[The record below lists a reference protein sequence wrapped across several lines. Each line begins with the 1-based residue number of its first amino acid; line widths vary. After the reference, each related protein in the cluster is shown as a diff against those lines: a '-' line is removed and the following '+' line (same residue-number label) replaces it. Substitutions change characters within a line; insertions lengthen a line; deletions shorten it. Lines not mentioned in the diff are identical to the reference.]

1 MNMDMALIIALA
13 TAAAALAGFLIGRVV
28 AAARLKLEFNELLA
42 AERQQSAR
50 TIQSLETAAALGE
63 QARAQLVRDEQKLQ
77 AELAA
82 QREALA
88 ALNRE
93 YLDLNATFKAAGAQ
107 LQDRDQ
113 RIAALDD
120 SIAAQARQLENTR
133 AIVNAQQ
140 EQIGQAKEAQASL
153 ALLNARLAQAQT
165 ELAAARDELSISRAT
180 IAELNKVIE
189 KDREALGNERK
200 LLDENRAA
208 LKQEFQ
214 NIANRIF
221 EEKQQVFTKQSSEG
235 LNTVF
240 DSFRRQ
246 MLEFKSKIED
256 IHLKD
261 TEQQAVLKTELS
273 QLKELNRQMTE
284 EAHSLATA
292 LKGSSKMQGNWGELI
307 LENVLDRSGLRIDV
321 DYRREVSFDT
331 EQGRQRPDVV
341 VYLPDNKHLVIDSKV
356 SMNAYTRFVN
366 ASDDAERAQAL
377 KEHVAAVASRI
388 RELADRNYFQI
399 EGLNSPE
406 MVFMF
411 IPIESAFVEALKAD
425 EALFSKAIEQNV
437 LVATPTTLL
446 TSLNIVRQLWRFEE
460 QNENTAELARRAARI
475 YKKLNTFL
483 GEMDK
488 LGRTLDSAKKGYT
501 QTMSLLYTGKDN
513 LIKQASEFEKL
524 GVSVQS
530 SLPDHLV
537 KKARMELDHVP
548 DEADGELEDAADEAR
563 DDLN

>member
-1 MNMDMALIIALA
+1 MDMALIIALVA
-13 TAAAALAGFLIGRVV
+13 VVAIAAGFLLGRVLTAARCGLQLNEALAIEQQATARAV
-28 AAARLKLEFNELLA
+28 QQLEKATALAEQASLQAARDEQRAAAELA
-42 AERQQSAR
+42 SQRE
-50 TIQSLETAAALGE
+50 ALE
-63 QARAQLVRDEQKLQ
+63 QARATV
-77 AELAA
+77 AS
-82 QREALA
+82 QR
-88 ALNRE
+88 
-93 YLDLNATFKAAGAQ
+93 
-107 LQDRDQ
+107 
-113 RIAALDD
+113 
-120 SIAAQARQLENTR
+120 
-133 AIVNAQQ
+133 
-140 EQIGQAKEAQASL
+140 EQIGQAREAQASL
-153 ALLNARLAQAQT
+153 AALEQRLDQEQRA
-165 ELAAARDELSISRAT
+165 LAVARDDLSSARAT
-180 IAELNKVIE
+180 IAELKTSIE

-200 LLDENRAA
+200 LLDESGAA

-221 EEKQQVFTKQSSEG
+221 EEKQQVFTRQSSEG

-240 DSFRRQ
+240 DSFRKQ
-246 MLEFKSKIED
+246 MFEFKTKVED

-261 TEQQAVLKTELS
+261 TEQQAILKTELA

-331 EQGRQRPDVV
+331 ETGRQRPDVV

-366 ASDDAERAQAL
+366 AVEDGERAQAL
-377 KEHVAAVASRI
+377 KEHVAAIASRI
-388 RELADRNYFQI
+388 KELADRNYFQI

-483 GEMDK
+483 EEMDK
-488 LGRTLDSAKKGYT
+488 LGRTLDTARKGYGE
-501 QTMSLLYTGKDN
+501 TMKLLYSGKDN
-513 LIKQASEFEKL
+513 LIKQASEFERL
-524 GVSVQS
+524 GVSVQK
-530 SLPDHLV
+530 SLPEHLV
-537 KKARMELDHVP
+537 RKARMELDHVP
-548 DEADGELEDAADEAR
+548 DDDEGTLGIGA
-563 DDLN
+563 NEPN

>member
-1 MNMDMALIIALA
+1 MDTTLIVVLA
-13 TAAAALAGFLIGRVV
+13 AVVAAIAGFLIGRTLTASRCKLQLNEALATEQQATARATQQLEKNAALAEQANAQALRDEQRV
-28 AAARLKLEFNELLA
+28 AAELA
-42 AERQQSAR
+42 ALRE
-50 TIQSLETAAALGE
+50 SLE
-63 QARAQLVRDEQKLQ
+63 QARAT
-77 AELAA
+77 LA
-82 QREALA
+82 
-88 ALNRE
+88 
-93 YLDLNATFKAAGAQ
+93 
-107 LQDRDQ
+107 
-113 RIAALDD
+113 
-120 SIAAQARQLENTR
+120 S
-133 AIVNAQQ
+133 QQ
-140 EQIGQAKEAQASL
+140 EQIGQAREQQTSL
-153 ALLNARLAQAQT
+153 AALEQRLRQEQGA
-165 ELAAARDELSISRAT
+165 LADLREELSSAKAT
-180 IAELNKVIE
+180 IAELNKSIE

-200 LLDENRAA
+200 LLDESGAA

-214 NIANRIF
+214 NIANKIF
-221 EEKQQVFTKQSSEG
+221 EEKQQVFTRQSSEG

-240 DSFRRQ
+240 DSFRKQ
-246 MLEFKSKIED
+246 MFEFKTKVED

-261 TEQQAVLKTELS
+261 TEQQAILKTELA
-273 QLKELNRQMTE
+273 QLKELNRQMTD

-331 EQGRQRPDVV
+331 ETGRQRPDVV
-341 VYLPDNKHLVIDSKV
+341 VYLPDNKHLVVDSKV

-366 ASDDAERAQAL
+366 AVEDGERAQAL
-377 KEHVAAVASRI
+377 KEHVAAIASRI
-388 RELADRNYFQI
+388 KELADRNYFQI

-483 GEMDK
+483 EEMDK
-488 LGRTLDSAKKGYT
+488 LGRTLDSARKGYGE
-501 QTMSLLYTGKDN
+501 TMKLLYSGKDN
-513 LIKQASEFEKL
+513 LIKQASEFERL
-524 GVSVQS
+524 GVSVQK
-530 SLPDHLV
+530 SLPEHLV
-537 KKARMELDHVP
+537 RKARMELDHVP
-548 DEADGELEDAADEAR
+548 DDDEGALDGPAEEP
-563 DDLN
+563 N

>member
-1 MNMDMALIIALA
+1 MDTTSMLLLLA
-13 TAAAALAGFLIGRVV
+13 AVLAGAAGFLAGRAVGS
-28 AAARLKLEFNELLA
+28 ARQKARLEETFA
-42 AERQQSAR
+42 AERQAATRSQHE
-50 TIQSLETAAALGE
+50 LEKTLALAE
-63 QARAQLVRDEQKLQ
+63 QARP
-77 AELAA
+77 AEEHRRARCAETPAGAA
-82 QREALA
+82 QRGLRKPARA
-88 ALNRE
+88 
-93 YLDLNATFKAAGAQ
+93 FQ
-107 LQDRDQ
+107 DQ
-113 RIAALDD
+113 RGATAGSRAAY
-120 SIAAQARQLENTR
+120 RR
-133 AIVNAQQ
+133 AERI
-140 EQIGQAKEAQASL
+140 
-153 ALLNARLAQAQT
+153 
-165 ELAAARDELSISRAT
+165 ARDVEWATGRRTGRAEQCARKYRR
-180 IAELNKVIE
+180 AEQGHRE
-189 KDREALGNERK
+189 KDREALGNERR
-200 LLDENRAA
+200 LLEENRVA

-214 NIANRIF
+214 NLANQIF
-221 EEKQQVFTKQSSEG
+221 EEKHQVFARQSSEG

-240 DSFRRQ
+240 DSFRKQ
-246 MLEFKSKIED
+246 MFEFKSKVED

-261 TEQQAVLKTELS
+261 TEQQAILKTELA

-292 LKGSSKMQGNWGELI
+292 LKGSVKMQGNWGELV
-307 LENVLDRSGLRIDV
+307 LENVLDRSGLRLDV

-341 VYLPDNKHLVIDSKV
+341 VYLPDDKHLVIDSKV

-366 ASDDAERAQAL
+366 AVDDSERAQAL

-388 RELADRNYFQI
+388 KELADRNYFQI

-425 EALFSKAIEQNV
+425 EALFSRAIEQNV

-460 QNENTAELARRAARI
+460 RNEHTAELARRASRI

-501 QTMSLLYTGKDN
+501 QAMAQLYAGKDN

-524 GVSVQS
+524 GVSVQG
-530 SLPDHLV
+530 SLPEHLV
-537 KKARMELDHVP
+537 RKARMELEHVP
-548 DEADGELEDAADEAR
+548 DDDGTDGGNGAGES
-563 DDLN
+563 

>member
-1 MNMDMALIIALA
+1 MEMTLIIALA
-13 TAAAALAGFLIGRVV
+13 IVAAAVMGFLIGR
-28 AAARLKLEFNELLA
+28 ALTASRCKLQFNESLAMEQQATAHALQQLEKTTALAAQASAQAAREEQRA
-42 AERQQSAR
+42 A
-50 TIQSLETAAALGE
+50 T
-63 QARAQLVRDEQKLQ
+63 
-77 AELAA
+77 ELAA
-82 QREALA
+82 LREVLEQTRETVNSQR
-88 ALNRE
+88 
-93 YLDLNATFKAAGAQ
+93 
-107 LQDRDQ
+107 
-113 RIAALDD
+113 
-120 SIAAQARQLENTR
+120 
-133 AIVNAQQ
+133 
-140 EQIGQAKEAQASL
+140 EQIGQAKEMQASL
-153 ALLNARLAQAQT
+153 AALEQRLRQEQ
-165 ELAAARDELSISRAT
+165 LALATTRDDLSAARAT
-180 IAELNKVIE
+180 IAELNKSIE

-200 LLDENRAA
+200 LLDESGAA

-221 EEKQQVFTKQSSEG
+221 EEKQQVFTRQSSEG

-240 DSFRRQ
+240 DSFRKQ
-246 MLEFKSKIED
+246 MFEFKTKVED

-261 TEQQAVLKTELS
+261 TEQQAILKTELA
-273 QLKELNRQMTE
+273 QLKELNQQMTA

-292 LKGSSKMQGNWGELI
+292 LKGSSKMQGNWGELV

-321 DYRREVSFDT
+321 DYRREVNFDT
-331 EQGRQRPDVV
+331 EVGRQRPDVV

-366 ASDDAERAQAL
+366 AVDEGERAQAL

-388 RELADRNYFQI
+388 KELADRNYFQI

-425 EALFSKAIEQNV
+425 EALFSRAIEQNV

-488 LGRTLDSAKKGYT
+488 LGRTLDTAKKGYV

-530 SLPDHLV
+530 SLPEHLV
-537 KKARMELDHVP
+537 RKARMELDHVP
-548 DEADGELEDAADEAR
+548 DDEGEAGTEGAPEELG
-563 DDLN
+563 

>member
-1 MNMDMALIIALA
+1 MTLTVALIALVAAIAGLLVGRALA
-13 TAAAALAGFLIGRVV
+13 S
-28 AAARLKLEFNELLA
+28 ARQRLQLNELLA
-42 AERQQSAR
+42 AEKQAASA
-50 TIQSLETAAALGE
+50 TIQSLEKSLALAE
-63 QARAQLVRDEQKLQ
+63 QAHAQLVRDEQRVQ

-82 QREALA
+82 QRDLLA
-88 ALNRE
+88 QINRD
-93 YLDLNATFKAAGAQ
+93 YLDLNATHKAAAAQ
-107 LQDRDQ
+107 LQDRDR
-113 RIAALDD
+113 RIAELI
-120 SIAAQARQLENTR
+120 S
-133 AIVNAQQ
+133 
-140 EQIGQAKEAQASL
+140 AS
-153 ALLNARLAQAQT
+153 
-165 ELAAARDELSISRAT
+165 DELSAARTT
-180 IAELNKVIE
+180 IAELNKAIE
-189 KDREALGNERK
+189 KDREALANERR
-200 LLDENRAA
+200 LLENSGAA

-221 EEKQQVFTKQSSEG
+221 EEKQQVFTRQSAEG

-240 DSFRRQ
+240 DSFRKQ
-246 MLEFKSKIED
+246 MFEFKSKVED

-261 TEQQAVLKTELS
+261 TEQQAILKTELA

-284 EAHSLATA
+284 EAHGLATA
-292 LKGSSKMQGNWGELI
+292 LKGSAKMQGNWGELV
-307 LENVLDRSGLRIDV
+307 LENVLDRSGLRLDV

-331 EQGRQRPDVV
+331 EAGRQRPDVV
-341 VYLPDNKHLVIDSKV
+341 VYLPDDKHLVIDSKV

-366 ASDDAERAQAL
+366 AVEEGERIQAL
-377 KEHVAAVASRI
+377 KEHVAAIGSRI
-388 RELADRNYFQI
+388 KELADRNYFQI

-425 EALFSKAIEQNV
+425 EGLFAKAIEQNV

-488 LGRTLDSAKKGYT
+488 LGRTLDSAKAGYT
-501 QTMSLLYTGKDN
+501 QAMKQLYSGKDN

-524 GVSVQS
+524 GVSVQN
-530 SLPDHLV
+530 SLPEHLV
-537 KKARMELDHVP
+537 RKARMELDHVP
-548 DEADGELEDAADEAR
+548 DDEGQQLSEPPADDQL
-563 DDLN
+563 

>member
-1 MNMDMALIIALA
+1 MDTTLIVVLVALVAVI
-13 TAAAALAGFLIGRVV
+13 AGFLIGR
-28 AAARLKLEFNELLA
+28 ALTAARCKLKLNELLA
-42 AERQQSAR
+42 AEQQATTR
-50 TIQSLETAAALGE
+50 ALQQLEKNAALAEQASAQALRDEQRVAAELAALRESLE
-63 QARAQLVRDEQKLQ
+63 QARAIL
-77 AELAA
+77 
-82 QREALA
+82 
-88 ALNRE
+88 
-93 YLDLNATFKAAGAQ
+93 T
-107 LQDRDQ
+107 
-113 RIAALDD
+113 
-120 SIAAQARQLENTR
+120 S
-133 AIVNAQQ
+133 QQ
-140 EQIGQAKEAQASL
+140 EQIGQAREQQTSL
-153 ALLNARLAQAQT
+153 AALEQRLRHEQGT
-165 ELAAARDELSISRAT
+165 LAGLREELSSAKAT
-180 IAELNKVIE
+180 IAELNKSIE

-200 LLDENRAA
+200 LLDESGAA

-214 NIANRIF
+214 NIANKIF
-221 EEKQQVFTKQSSEG
+221 EEKQQVFTRQSSEG

-240 DSFRRQ
+240 DSFRKQ
-246 MLEFKSKIED
+246 MFEFKTKVED

-261 TEQQAVLKTELS
+261 TEQQAILKTELA
-273 QLKELNRQMTE
+273 QLKELNRQMTD

-331 EQGRQRPDVV
+331 ETGRQRPDVV
-341 VYLPDNKHLVIDSKV
+341 VYLPDNKHLVVDSKV

-366 ASDDAERAQAL
+366 AIEDGERAQAL
-377 KEHVAAVASRI
+377 KEHVAAIASRI
-388 RELADRNYFQI
+388 KELADRNYFQI

-483 GEMDK
+483 EEMDK
-488 LGRTLDSAKKGYT
+488 LGRTLDTARKGYGE
-501 QTMSLLYTGKDN
+501 TMKLLYSGKDN
-513 LIKQASEFEKL
+513 LIKQASEFERL
-524 GVSVQS
+524 GVSVQK
-530 SLPDHLV
+530 SLPEHLV
-537 KKARMELDHVP
+537 RKARMELDHVP
-548 DEADGELEDAADEAR
+548 DDEVEGAQDGVADDPS
-563 DDLN
+563 

>member
-1 MNMDMALIIALA
+1 MEMTLIVALA
-13 TAAAALAGFLIGRVV
+13 ASVVVAAIVGFLIGRALT
-28 AAARLKLEFNELLA
+28 AAKYKLQLNEVQA
-42 AERQQSAR
+42 AERQAAGQ
-50 TIQSLETAAALGE
+50 TIQELEKTVALAE
-63 QARAQLVRDEQKLQ
+63 QACAQLARDEQKYL
-77 AELAA
+77 AELAV
-82 QREALA
+82 QKDALA
-88 ALNRE
+88 TVNRE
-93 YLDLNATFKAAGAQ
+93 YLDLNATLKATVAQ
-107 LQDRDQ
+107 LQDRDL
-113 RIAALDD
+113 RIASQDEAAL
-120 SIAAQARQLENTR
+120 ALHRQLENTR
-133 AIVNAQQ
+133 SVVNTQQ

-153 ALLNARLAQAQT
+153 ALLNTRLAQSQT
-165 ELAAARDELSISRAT
+165 ELASTRNELSVARAS

-200 LLDENRAA
+200 LLDESGAA
-208 LKQEFQ
+208 LRQEFQ
-214 NIANRIF
+214 NIANKIF
-221 EEKQQVFTKQSSEG
+221 EEKQQIFTKQSSEG

-240 DSFRRQ
+240 DSFRNQ
-246 MLEFKSKIED
+246 MLEFKSKVED

-331 EQGRQRPDVV
+331 EVGRQRPDVV

-366 ASDDAERAQAL
+366 GVDEIERAQAL
-377 KEHVAAVASRI
+377 KEHVAAIASRI
-388 RELADRNYFQI
+388 KELADRNYFQI

-483 GEMDK
+483 MEMDK
-488 LGRTLDSAKKGYT
+488 LGRTLDSAKKGYS
-501 QTMSLLYTGKDN
+501 QTMSLFYTGKDN
-513 LIKQASEFEKL
+513 LLKQASEFEKL
-524 GVSVQS
+524 GVSVQG
-530 SLPDHLV
+530 SLPEHLV
-537 KKARMELDHVP
+537 RKARMELDHVP
-548 DEADGELEDAADEAR
+548 EDADAELGDAADEPR

>member
-1 MNMDMALIIALA
+1 MDTTLIVVLA
-13 TAAAALAGFLIGRVV
+13 TVVAAIAGFLAGRLVGASRQQRQFDESLAGEKQ
-28 AAARLKLEFNELLA
+28 AAARAIHELEKTLA
-42 AERQQSAR
+42 L
-50 TIQSLETAAALGE
+50 TE
-63 QARAQLVRDEQKLQ
+63 QARVQLERDAEKSH
-77 AELAA
+77 AELSTNK
-82 QREALA
+82 EALTLRNQA
-88 ALNRE
+88 YE
-93 YLDLNATFKAAGAQ
+93 SLNASFRAAEAQ
-107 LQDRDQ
+107 LQDRGQ
-113 RIAALDD
+113 RIGSLDGAIEALNL
-120 SIAAQARQLENTR
+120 QLAT
-133 AIVNAQQ
+133 
-140 EQIGQAKEAQASL
+140 
-153 ALLNARLAQAQT
+153 
-165 ELAAARDELSISRAT
+165 ARDDLSTARAT

-200 LLDENRAA
+200 LLEESGAA

-221 EEKQQVFTKQSSEG
+221 EEKQQVFTRQSSEG

-240 DSFRRQ
+240 DSFRKQ
-246 MLEFKSKIED
+246 MFEFKSKVED

-261 TEQQAVLKTELS
+261 TEQQAILKTELA

-292 LKGSSKMQGNWGELI
+292 LKGSSKMQGNWGELV
-307 LENVLDRSGLRIDV
+307 LENVLDRSGLRLDI

-331 EQGRQRPDVV
+331 DAGRQRPDVV
-341 VYLPDNKHLVIDSKV
+341 VYLPDSKHLVIDSKV

-366 ASDDAERAQAL
+366 AVDDGERTQAL

-388 RELADRNYFQI
+388 KELADRNYFQI
-399 EGLNSPE
+399 DGLNSPE

-425 EALFSKAIEQNV
+425 EALFSRAIEQNV

-488 LGRTLDSAKKGYT
+488 LGRTLDSAKKGYV

-513 LIKQASEFEKL
+513 LIKQANEFEKL

-530 SLPDHLV
+530 SLPEHLV
-537 KKARMELDHVP
+537 RKARMELDHVP
-548 DEADGELEDAADEAR
+548 DDAMDTGPEGASEEL
-563 DDLN
+563 N